1 VGENLFNDHGI
12 YEKRE
17 KVVKGFIKG
26 FMAMV
31 KFQGIRQIEFCHSL
45 EVHVEIVSMI
55 VLIMH

>member
-1 VGENLFNDHGI
+1 VGEDWFNDHGN

-31 KFQGIRQIEFCHSL
+31 KFWGIRQI
-45 EVHVEIVSMI
+45 
-55 VLIMH
+55 

>member
-1 VGENLFNDHGI
+1 MGENLFNDHNI

-31 KFQGIRQIEFCHSL
+31 KFWGIRQIKFCPSL
-45 EVHVEIVSMI
+45 EVHVEIVSII
-55 VLIMH
+55 V

>member
-12 YEKRE
+12 YEKRK

-31 KFQGIRQIEFCHSL
+31 KFWGIRQIKFCHSL

-55 VLIMH
+55 V